1 MKYLVSAF
9 RRTLQLKL
17 SILVAILFIQCQDKT
32 NPEQSSDH
40 LAISLELGLT
50 EQTIHNFG
58 ASDAWSTQFVGA
70 NWPDTKK
77 KQIAEW
83 LFSEELNADGSPK
96 GIALSAWRFNI
107 GAGSAYQGGNSGI
120 NDEWRRA
127 ESFILESGE
136 YNKAAH
142 QGQRWFLREAR
153 AYGVETFIG
162 FSNSPPIA
170 LTKNGKAYSS
180 GGSWANLPSENHDDY
195 AEFLVE
201 SINILEEEDGVMLDY
216 ISPFNEP
223 QWSWDNSG
231 QEGSPWQNEEIA
243 AVTKQLN
250 SKLQEANLNTKI
262 EVPEAGQ
269 LNFLYQRNA
278 SSGRDN
284 QIEAFFD
291 AGSSNYIGNLSH
303 VANKV
308 AGHSYFTTWE
318 LTDMIDIRRNLR
330 AAVSSQNDLE
340 FWMTEYCALENNA
353 EIEGNGRDLGMNLAL
368 YTARVIYSDLV
379 VANAN
384 AWHWWLAVSPYD
396 YKDGL
401 VYIDNNTNDG
411 EIYDSKTLWA
421 LGNFSRFVKPGATRV
436 AVSRSDL
443 RSVEQTLGGLMT
455 IGFIN
460 PSGEKV
466 AVIINYSDIDIP
478 VRINTSEQ
486 DSSNWSQYRTS
497 AISDENLKKLEN
509 YDSKKILEVP
519 SRSITTL
526 VQ

>member
-1 MKYLVSAF
+1 
-9 RRTLQLKL
+9 
-17 SILVAILFIQCQDKT
+17 
-32 NPEQSSDH
+32 
-40 LAISLELGLT
+40 
-50 EQTIHNFG
+50 
-58 ASDAWSTQFVGA
+58 
-70 NWPDTKK
+70 
-77 KQIAEW
+77 
-83 LFSEELNADGSPK
+83 
-96 GIALSAWRFNI
+96 
-107 GAGSAYQGGNSGI
+107 
-120 NDEWRRA
+120 
-127 ESFILESGE
+127 
-136 YNKAAH
+136 
-142 QGQRWFLREAR
+142 
-153 AYGVETFIG
+153 
-162 FSNSPPIA
+162 
-170 LTKNGKAYSS
+170 
-180 GGSWANLPSENHDDY
+180 
-195 AEFLVE
+195 
-201 SINILEEEDGVMLDY
+201 
-216 ISPFNEP
+216 
-223 QWSWDNSG
+223 
-231 QEGSPWQNEEIA
+231 
-243 AVTKQLN
+243 
-250 SKLQEANLNTKI
+250 
-262 EVPEAGQ
+262 
-269 LNFLYQRNA
+269 
-278 SSGRDN
+278 
-284 QIEAFFD
+284 
-291 AGSSNYIGNLSH
+291 
-303 VANKV
+303 
-308 AGHSYFTTWE
+308 
-318 LTDMIDIRRNLR
+318 MIDIRRNLR

-384 AWHWWLAVSPYD
+384 AWQWWLAVSPYD

>member
-1 MKYLVSAF
+1 
-9 RRTLQLKL
+9 
-17 SILVAILFIQCQDKT
+17 
-32 NPEQSSDH
+32 
-40 LAISLELGLT
+40 
-50 EQTIHNFG
+50 
-58 ASDAWSTQFVGA
+58 
-70 NWPDTKK
+70 
-77 KQIAEW
+77 
-83 LFSEELNADGSPK
+83 
-96 GIALSAWRFNI
+96 
-107 GAGSAYQGGNSGI
+107 
-120 NDEWRRA
+120 
-127 ESFILESGE
+127 
-136 YNKAAH
+136 
-142 QGQRWFLREAR
+142 
-153 AYGVETFIG
+153 VETFIG

-384 AWHWWLAVSPYD
+384 AWQWWLAVSPYD